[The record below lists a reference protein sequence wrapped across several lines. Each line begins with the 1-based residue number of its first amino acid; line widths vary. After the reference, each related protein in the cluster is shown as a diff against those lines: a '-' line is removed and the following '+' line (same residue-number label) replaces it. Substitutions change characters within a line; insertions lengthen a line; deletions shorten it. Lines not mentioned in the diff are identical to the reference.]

1 MTGEF
6 TADVRIESGV
16 GIILVSGEIDIAT
29 APLLEESIEQVL
41 DKGVDRLDLDMRN
54 VPFMDSQGIGLAAR
68 TLRSLEGNGGKLRIV
83 NPSHQ
88 VEKVLSISGLDKL
101 LEVVRNPA

>member
-6 TADVRIESGV
+6 AADVRIELGV
-16 GIILVSGEIDIAT
+16 GIISVSGEIDIAT

-41 DKGVDRLDLDMRN
+41 DKGVDQLDLDMQN

-83 NPSHQ
+83 NPSPQ